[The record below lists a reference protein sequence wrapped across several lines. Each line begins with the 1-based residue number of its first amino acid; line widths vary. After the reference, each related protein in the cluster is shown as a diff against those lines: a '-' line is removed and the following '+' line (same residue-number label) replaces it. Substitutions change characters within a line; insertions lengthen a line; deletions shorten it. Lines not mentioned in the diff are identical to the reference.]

1 MRGILVHMTFDPVLT
16 PTALHASFDDF
27 VLLDARSG
35 VGAREKFLASHL
47 RGACWV
53 DLETDLATKREGE
66 GRHPLPTIEE
76 FAKTLAR
83 KGVSPSSRVCVYD
96 DQLGANAAA
105 RCWWMLRQL
114 GIEAYVLEGG
124 WPAAQALPMA
134 SGEEPDAS
142 LEASS
147 WPLLD
152 AQTVS
157 IDRVD
162 RARAS
167 ADWRVIDV
175 RANARFSGESE
186 PIDPVAGHVPG
197 AINVPLSENMTREG
211 RFLDRAA
218 LRAKYE
224 AIIGDVPMEN
234 VIVHC
239 GSGVTACH
247 TLLALERAGLHGA
260 RLWVGSFSQW
270 CREPARPIGRT
281 IRGSIAG

>member
-1 MRGILVHMTFDPVLT
+1 MTFDPILT
-16 PTALHASFDDF
+16 PATLHASFDQF

-35 VGAREKFLASHL
+35 LGAKEKFLASHL
-47 RGACWV
+47 RGARWV
-53 DLETDLATKREGE
+53 DLEEDLAAKREGQ
-66 GRHPLPTIEE
+66 GRHPLPTTDA

-83 KGVSPSSRVCVYD
+83 LGVSPSSRVCIYD

-105 RCWWMLRQL
+105 RCWWMLHQL
-114 GIEAYVLEGG
+114 GVEAYVLEGE

-142 LEASS
+142 LGVSS
-147 WPLLD
+147 WPPLE

-157 IDRVD
+157 IEAVD
-162 RARAS
+162 RARAD
-167 ADWRVIDV
+167 ANWRVIDV
-175 RANARFSGESE
+175 RAAARFSGASE

-197 AINVPLSENMTREG
+197 AINVPLSENMTSEG

-281 IRGSIAG
+281 IRDTIAG